1 VDRVETTVEGEH
13 GMTYRRGVTC
23 QITAFEVLDAPA
35 DPNVPTRK
43 WMAVATA
50 HVYDPDVVAPP
61 LTPAQVVLAGETMR
75 VISSRA
81 GADTEAVAM
90 VQALEG
96 LLFEL
101 TAMGFS
107 ANHEVKVW

>member
-1 VDRVETTVEGEH
+1 ME
-13 GMTYRRGVTC
+13 YRRGVTC

-75 VISSRA
+75 VFSSRA
-81 GADTEAVAM
+81 SADTEAVAM
-90 VQALEG
+90 VLALEG

-101 TAMGFS
+101 TARGFS
-107 ANHEVKVW
+107 ANHELKLW

>member
-1 VDRVETTVEGEH
+1 
-13 GMTYRRGVTC
+13 MTHRRGVTC
-23 QITAFEVLDAPA
+23 QITAFEVLDAPT
-35 DPNVPTRK
+35 DPDVPAHK

-50 HVYDPDVVAPP
+50 HVYDPDIVVPL
-61 LTPAQVVLAGETMR
+61 LTPAQTVLVGETMR

-96 LLFEL
+96 LLFQL
-101 TAMGFS
+101 TAGGFS
-107 ANHEVKVW
+107 ANHELKVW